1 MDTASIPIARQQAAR
16 LSLLVFCIFQIL
28 QVPLAAESYSSYR
41 LDDRLLLEDGKR
53 ELTGKGRFAD
63 FKTEIN
69 DAKKKRES
77 NSPNQTSVGA
87 KETSVSNNG
96 VNENG
101 GKESPSDPNSASGSK
116 QKFYANGFVLYRGM
130 TQNGGTREEQAD
142 RSFSRGILSPEV
154 GWTAKGERLYSKIL
168 ISPFLQYEESILGTK
183 TVTRGADGEFLWIIG
198 WDSPSLRIGIEAG
211 RGYQRL
217 DRNGFFFAGFANY
230 GEFQFEWK
238 PLGLSA
244 NLVGAQIRN
253 SPLFSTR
260 DRAESPQRISGGSLQ
275 LSENKFVQNFRIFY
289 YSYQESRQEPV
300 KGDFFLQAAPFRPYG
315 KFQYYGLEF
324 SSAKFFGFRLD
335 ADAIR
340 VLGVREYGIDAF
352 QSYQTRQST
361 NGGLAGARIVWE
373 REEASYFLGGIYTSK
388 DSDLRTDRNSNGY
401 AGIRTDLR
409 GYGGKTSFLLTESLL
424 VQEGTVFRED
434 GTASKPNYEH
444 KGFSLFQIGVRK
456 KWRETW
462 TAQGMILTSSSSL
475 GRGWEGIATAGY
487 QSEFSY
493 ILMSLSYAYVDP
505 QKERKNFI
513 DEWRTKEPIREYS
526 RIYLSAGIYF

>member
-1 MDTASIPIARQQAAR
+1 MSFARQQAAR

-69 DAKKKRES
+69 DAKKKGES
-77 NSPNQTSVGA
+77 NSPNQISLGA

-96 VNENG
+96 VNEND
-101 GKESPSDPNSASGSK
+101 GKETSSDPNPASGSK

-154 GWTAKGERLYSKIL
+154 GWTTKGERLYSKIL

-183 TVTRGADGEFLWIIG
+183 TVTRGADGEFLWITG

-401 AGIRTDLR
+401 AGLRTDLR

-434 GTASKPNYEH
+434 GTASKPNYEN

-505 QKERKNFI
+505 QRERNNFI